1 VIEELGLSLINLNDF
16 PVTHNSAEQRFEMN
30 VRGELAVIS
39 YRLSPGLISID
50 HTGVP
55 VPIEGHG
62 VAAKLTRAALDF
74 ARSENLRVVPA
85 CSYVAAFVR
94 KHSEYQDLVSV
105 G

>member
-1 VIEELGLSLINLNDF
+1 LGLSLINLNDF
-16 PVTHNSAEQRFEMN
+16 PVTHNSDERRFEMN
-30 VRGELAVIS
+30 VKGELAVIT
-39 YRLSPGLISID
+39 YRLSPGVISLD

-94 KHSEYQDLVSV
+94 KHSEYQDLVSI

>member
-1 VIEELGLSLINLNDF
+1 LFNLNDF
-16 PVTHNSAEQRFEMN
+16 PVTHNSEEQRFEMN
-30 VRGELAVIS
+30 VKGELAVIT
-39 YRLSPGLISID
+39 YRLLPGVISLD

-74 ARSENLRVVPA
+74 ARAKSLRVVPA

-94 KHSEYQDLVSV
+94 KHSEYQDLVCA

>member
-1 VIEELGLSLINLNDF
+1 LFNLNDF
-16 PVTHNSAEQRFEMN
+16 PVRHNSEERRFEMN
-30 VRGELAVIS
+30 VKGELAVIT
-39 YRLSPGLISID
+39 YRLLPGVLSLD

-62 VAAKLTRAALDF
+62 IAAKLTRAALDF
-74 ARSENLRVVPA
+74 ARAENLRVVPA

-94 KHSEYQDLVSV
+94 KHSEYQDLVSA

>member
-1 VIEELGLSLINLNDF
+1 
-16 PVTHNSAEQRFEMN
+16 MN
-30 VRGELAVIS
+30 VKGLLAVIT
-39 YRLSPGLISID
+39 YRRSPGVISLD

-74 ARSENLRVVPA
+74 ARAEKLRVVPA
-85 CSYVAAFVR
+85 CSYVAAFVQ
-94 KHSEYQDLVSV
+94 KHSEYQDLVSA

>member
-1 VIEELGLSLINLNDF
+1 LFNLNDF
-16 PVTHNSAEQRFEMN
+16 PVKHNSNARRFEMN
-30 VRGELAVIS
+30 VKGELAVIS
-39 YRLSPGLISID
+39 YRISAGVISLD

-74 ARSENLRVVPA
+74 ARAENLRVVPA

-94 KHSEYQDLVSV
+94 KHSEYQDLISV
-105 G
+105 GGA

>member
-1 VIEELGLSLINLNDF
+1 LFNLNDS
-16 PVTHNSAEQRFEMN
+16 PVTHNSEERRFEMN
-30 VRGELAVIS
+30 VKGELAMITYRLLPGVIS
-39 YRLSPGLISID
+39 LD

-74 ARSENLRVVPA
+74 ARAENLRVIPA

-94 KHSEYQDLVSV
+94 KHSEYQDLVST
-105 G
+105 GGRLTPNL

>member
-1 VIEELGLSLINLNDF
+1 LFNLNDF
-16 PVTHNSAEQRFEMN
+16 PVAHNSEERRFEMN
-30 VRGELAVIS
+30 VKGELAVIT
-39 YRLSPGLISID
+39 YRLLPGVISLD

-62 VAAKLTRAALDF
+62 VAAKLTRAAMDF
-74 ARSENLRVVPA
+74 ARAESLRVVPV

-94 KHSEYQDLVSV
+94 KHSEYQDLVSA

>member
-1 VIEELGLSLINLNDF
+1 LFNLNDF
-16 PVTHNSAEQRFEMN
+16 PVTHNPEERRFEMN
-30 VRGELAVIS
+30 VKGELAVIT
-39 YRLSPGLISID
+39 YRLLPGVISLD

-74 ARSENLRVVPA
+74 ARAENLRVVPA

-94 KHSEYQDLVSV
+94 KHSEYQDLVSA

>member
-1 VIEELGLSLINLNDF
+1 MFNLNDF
-16 PVTHNSAEQRFEMN
+16 PVTHNSEERRFEMN
-30 VRGELAVIS
+30 VRGELAVIT
-39 YRLSPGLISID
+39 YRRLPGVISLD

-74 ARSENLRVVPA
+74 ARAENLRVVPA
-85 CSYVAAFVR
+85 CSFVAAFVR
-94 KHSEYQDLVSV
+94 KHSEYQDLVSA

>member
-1 VIEELGLSLINLNDF
+1 MFNLNDF
-16 PVTHNSAEQRFEMN
+16 PVRHNSEERRFEMN
-30 VRGELAVIS
+30 VKGELAVIT
-39 YRLSPGLISID
+39 YRLLPGVLSLD

-62 VAAKLTRAALDF
+62 IAAKLTRAALDF
-74 ARSENLRVVPA
+74 ARAENLRVVPA

-94 KHSEYQDLVSV
+94 KHSEYQDLVSA

>member
-1 VIEELGLSLINLNDF
+1 LFNLNDF
-16 PVTHNSAEQRFEMN
+16 PVAHNREEQRFEMS
-30 VRGELAVIS
+30 VKGELAVIT
-39 YRLSPGLISID
+39 YRRLPGVISLD

-74 ARSENLRVVPA
+74 ARVENLRVEPA
-85 CSYVAAFVR
+85 CSYVAAFIR
-94 KHSEYQDLVSV
+94 KHSEYQDLVSA

>member
-1 VIEELGLSLINLNDF
+1 LLNLNDF
-16 PVTHNSAEQRFEMN
+16 PVTHNSEEQRFEMN
-30 VRGELAVIS
+30 VKGELAVIT
-39 YRLSPGLISID
+39 YRRSPGVISLD

-74 ARSENLRVVPA
+74 ARAESLRVVPA
-85 CSYVAAFVR
+85 CSFVAAFVQ
-94 KHSEYQDLVSV
+94 KHSEYQDLVSA

>member
-1 VIEELGLSLINLNDF
+1 LLNLNDF
-16 PVTHNSAEQRFEMN
+16 PVTHNSNERRFEMN
-30 VRGELAVIS
+30 VKGELAVIT
-39 YRLSPGLISID
+39 YRLWPGVISLD

-74 ARSENLRVVPA
+74 ARMENLRVVPA

-94 KHSEYQDLVSV
+94 KHSEYEDLVSAD
-105 G
+105 